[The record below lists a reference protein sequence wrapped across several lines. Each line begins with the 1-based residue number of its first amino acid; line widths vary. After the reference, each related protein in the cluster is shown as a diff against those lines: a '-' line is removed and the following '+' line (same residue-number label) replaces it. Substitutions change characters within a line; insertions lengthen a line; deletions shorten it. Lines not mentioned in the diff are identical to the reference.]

1 MTVSPDSKHN
11 TAHVDKSDK
20 NMSIT
25 VKAKSVST
33 MMKVVVEVEFKVV
46 ENLSTMHLTD
56 EQVYFNYMGM
66 NHDNFSSVLN
76 LRIY

>member
-33 MMKVVVEVEFKVV
+33 MMKVAVEVEFKVV
-46 ENLSTMHLTD
+46 ENCVHNASD
-56 EQVYFNYMGM
+56 
-66 NHDNFSSVLN
+66 
-76 LRIY
+76 R